1 MASTRARPDP
11 PSPPRHAT
19 TQNGTAQNGTTQHGT
34 TPRDTVAGPGMFV
47 AAALACAMGVAGT
60 YWFFVR
66 TTTGQYIDE
75 SALDE
80 AVELYG
86 GRAAKA
92 ALGFLDALPTIAV
105 VLGIGGLIYAAVVK
119 GRWSAA
125 LIAFAGAALA
135 NVATQVLK
143 AYVFTRPFRGVETL
157 MDNSLPSGHTTL
169 AASAAA
175 AVFLVSSP
183 AWRPFVA
190 WAGGT
195 FAILSGGAT
204 LVNQWHRPS
213 DVIAAFL
220 VVGAIMSPAGWL
232 IMRTGGRRNSWRGFG
247 SHWAASRLWLAL
259 PVLAGLCATGLAVSL
274 LTRPAAG
281 SGITSTTHYFW
292 AGISLIVISGYLLTV
307 AATWLFAVSARRD

>member
-1 MASTRARPDP
+1 MASTRAQPDTPSSSRHVAPLRDAIARP
-11 PSPPRHAT
+11 
-19 TQNGTAQNGTTQHGT
+19 GLFIG
-34 TPRDTVAGPGMFV
+34 
-47 AAALACAMGVAGT
+47 AALASAAGVAGT

-80 AVELYG
+80 AVALYG

-105 VLGIGGLIYAAVVK
+105 IVGIGGLLYAAIAK

-125 LIAFAGAALA
+125 LIAFSGAALA
-135 NVATQVLK
+135 NIATQVLK
-143 AYVFTRPFRGVETL
+143 ADVFTRPFRGVETL

-175 AVFLVSSP
+175 AVFLVTSP
-183 AWRPFVA
+183 SWRPFVA

-220 VVGAIMSPAGWL
+220 VVGATMTPAGWI
-232 IMRTGGRRNSWRGFG
+232 IMRTGWRWNSWEGFG
-247 SHWAASRLWLAL
+247 CRWTASRVWLAL
-259 PVLAGLCATGLAVSL
+259 PVLAGVCAMALAISL
-274 LTRPAAG
+274 LARLAPG
-281 SGITSTTHYFW
+281 SGVTSTTNYFW

-307 AATWLFAVSARRD
+307 AATWLFAVAARRD